1 MGSKLSGD
9 SAYLAENVLTE
20 DDWINILYGYRLP
33 TKGAEQRL
41 YANQPIEDILA
52 GGVDPVSPQS
62 NAYQRD
68 NGSGN
73 GSGTESVG
81 LGWNTGTLN
90 AAANLGKFWTG
101 IEANKIAQ
109 EQTDATK
116 QHLGH
121 RMEMDKLNAAMK
133 YYDAQVALDNRKH
146 NLATRGIDIPVYEL
160 PDSVFRPEFTK
171 VG

>member
-1 MGSKLSGD
+1 MGDDDLDLWDKIRYYTMGRKVPSVPDTMKETNMNTMEYTGD
-9 SAYLAENVLTE
+9 
-20 DDWINILYGYRLP
+20 P
-33 TKGAEQRL
+33 TAVSTDGGISSTLGSFYK
-41 YANQPIEDILA
+41 DITPE
-52 GGVDPVSPQS
+52 GF
-62 NAYQRD
+62 
-68 NGSGN
+68 
-73 GSGTESVG
+73 
-81 LGWNTGTLN
+81 GWNKGTLDTI
-90 AAANLGKFWTG
+90 AALGKVWVG
-101 IEANKIAQ
+101 HGANEIAQ

-133 YYDAQVALDNRKH
+133 YYDAQAALDTRKH